1 MAASMVAATSVGAAA
16 AVSDAS
22 HKTEERTLPS
32 TKIIS
37 TTEIISGTTDISF
50 SELTELGYYH
60 GPVDGQIGPETERAI
75 RSFQSVDKLSVTG
88 PTFKAL
94 GSPE

>member
-1 MAASMVAATSVGAAA
+1 M
-16 AVSDAS
+16 
-22 HKTEERTLPS
+22 LC
-32 TKIIS
+32 
-37 TTEIISGTTDISF
+37 TTDISF

-88 PTFKAL
+88 QIDGATLKAL
-94 GSPE
+94 GSRE